1 MAFPFL
7 ALIPVIGQL
16 LDKIIPDPQK
26 AAEAKYKLADLAQKG
41 EFHEF
46 DANVQLALAQI
57 EVNKEEAKS
66 PGVFKGGWRPAAGWL
81 CVIGGLGY
89 PLVRNLL
96 PWCLTVMGVEGV
108 PPMPAMDTTEALAM
122 LGSLLGLGTM
132 RMQERKAGKA

>member
-1 MAFPFL
+1 MPFPFL

-26 AAEAKYKLADLAQKG
+26 AAEAKLEMAKLAQRG

-46 DANVQLALAQI
+46 DANVELALAQI
-57 EVNKEEAKS
+57 KVNEAEAAS
-66 PGVFKGGWRPAAGWL
+66 PSLFKGGWRPAAGWL

-96 PWCLTVMGVEGV
+96 PWCLQVAGVTGV

-132 RMQERKAGKA
+132 RMAERKAGKA

>member
-7 ALIPVIGQL
+7 ALIPVIGEL
-16 LDKIIPDPQK
+16 LNKIIPDPAQR
-26 AAEAKYKLADLAQKG
+26 AEAQYKMLELAQKG

-57 EVNKEEAKS
+57 KVNEAEAAS

-89 PLVRNLL
+89 PLVRSLL
-96 PWCLTVMGVEGV
+96 PWVLQVAGVQGV
-108 PPMPAMDTTEALAM
+108 PPMPAMDGTEAMAM
-122 LGSLLGLGTM
+122 LGSLLGLGAM
-132 RMQERKAGKA
+132 RMRERTAGKA

>member
-16 LDKIIPDPQK
+16 LDKIIPDPAK
-26 AAEAKYKLADLAQKG
+26 AAEAKLEMAKLAQRG

-46 DANVQLALAQI
+46 DANVELALAQI
-57 EVNKEEAKS
+57 KVNEAEAAS
-66 PGVFKGGWRPAAGWL
+66 PGIFKGGWRPAAGWL

-89 PLVRNLL
+89 PLVRNVL
-96 PWCLTVMGVEGV
+96 PWLLTVAGIDGV

-132 RMQERKAGKA
+132 RMAERKAGKA

>member
-26 AAEAKYKLADLAQKG
+26 AAEAKLEMAKLAQRG

-46 DANVQLALAQI
+46 DANVELALAQI
-57 EVNKEEAKS
+57 KVNEAEAAS
-66 PGVFKGGWRPAAGWL
+66 PSLFKGGWRPAAGWL

-96 PWCLTVMGVEGV
+96 PWCLQVAGVTGV

-132 RMQERKAGKA
+132 RMAERKAGKA

>member
-7 ALIPVIGQL
+7 ALIPVVGQL
-16 LDKIIPDPQK
+16 LDKLIPDPAK
-26 AAEAKYKLADLAQKG
+26 AAEAKFKLAELAQNG

-46 DANVQLALAQI
+46 DSNVRLALAQI
-57 EVNKEEAKS
+57 KVNEEEAKS
-66 PGVFKGGWRPAAGWL
+66 PSLFKGGWRPAAGWL

-96 PWCLTVMGVEGV
+96 PWALQVAGVDGV
-108 PPMPAMDTTEALAM
+108 PPMPAMDTTESLAM

-132 RMQERKAGKA
+132 RMVERKSGKA

>member
-1 MAFPFL
+1 MPFPFL

-26 AAEAKYKLADLAQKG
+26 AAEAKLEMAKLAQRG

-46 DANVQLALAQI
+46 DANVELALAQI
-57 EVNKEEAKS
+57 KVNEAEAAS
-66 PGVFKGGWRPAAGWL
+66 PSLFKGGWRPAAGWL

-96 PWCLTVMGVEGV
+96 PWCLQVAGVTGV

-132 RMQERKAGKA
+132 RMAERKARKA

>member
-7 ALIPVIGQL
+7 ALIPIVGEIIK
-16 LDKIIPDPQK
+16 KIIPDPEKQ
-26 AAEAKYKLADLAQKG
+26 AEAQYKLIELAQKG

-57 EVNKEEAKS
+57 KVNEEEAKA

-96 PWCLTVMGVEGV
+96 PWCLQVAGVTNV
-108 PPMPAMDTTEALAM
+108 PPMPAMDTAEALGM
-122 LGSLLGLGTM
+122 LTALLGLGTM

>member
-7 ALIPVIGQL
+7 ALIPVIGSL
-16 LDKIIPDPQK
+16 LEKIIPDPAK
-26 AAEAKYKLADLAQKG
+26 AAEAKFKLAELAQSG
-41 EFHEF
+41 DFREF

-57 EVNKEEAKS
+57 QVNTEEAKS
-66 PGVFKGGWRPAAGWL
+66 PSLFKGGWRPAAGWL

-96 PWCLTVMGVEGV
+96 PWCMTVVGIEGV

-132 RMQERKAGKA
+132 RMQERRAGKA